1 MGKIYIA
8 LLTVLSI
15 ALHAGAMDGRWRNSG
30 ETPPGFPENLQI
42 RGEYV
47 KARIKTTHGTKES
60 PSVRSIGESGCRALT
75 IRGRRGLLLLM
86 LRKEAGERLLVYAQR
101 LYNTGD
107 SYSRS
112 FLFVRSH
119 GRDRR
124 FALAGRWINSTPH
137 TGSIYR
143 LKIARE
149 NGRVKIKAFRL
160 CGSKK
165 CPIGKSEAVVRSDGT
180 LRAVFDDGVERFE
193 IYARGI
199 ERKGKGGRGRYSHM
213 RVDIRRFMNRKELS
227 RETVYMLRER

>member
-1 MGKIYIA
+1 MMRRVYIV
-8 LLTVLSI
+8 LLILFSI

-30 ETPPGFPENLQI
+30 DTPPGFPENLQI

-47 KARIKTTHGTKES
+47 KARIKTIRGTKES

-75 IRGRRGLLLLM
+75 IRGRRGSLLLM

-101 LYNTGD
+101 LYDTGD

-112 FLFVRSH
+112 FLFVKSH
-119 GRDRR
+119 GADRR

-137 TGSIYR
+137 TGSIFK
-143 LKIARE
+143 LKIKRK
-149 NGRVKIKAFRL
+149 NSRVKIKAFRL

-165 CPIGKSEAVVRSDGT
+165 CLIGKSEALIRPDGR
-180 LRAVFDDGVERFE
+180 LRAVLDDGVERFE
-193 IYARGI
+193 IYLSGIGRRG
-199 ERKGKGGRGRYSHM
+199 RGGRYRHM

-227 RETVYMLRER
+227 RETIYMFRKE